1 MTPTECATQLAQP
14 QGNDRTS
21 RVAPVSVGRA
31 LTRRGSILGALLLG
45 GCGFRPL
52 YGPRPEGSA
61 TQGLETIR
69 VGLIP
74 ERNGQLL
81 RRQLELRLGTGGAQ
95 MRYDLRVGLA
105 YGIELQGFARDGTP
119 SRVRIT
125 ATASWFLYDTAS
137 PARLV
142 AFGTERAFDAYNVPE
157 NQFFSADTS
166 RDATER
172 RLLDQL
178 ADDIVRRLAVRFESG
193 PPTAA

>member
-1 MTPTECATQLAQP
+1 M
-14 QGNDRTS
+14 R
-21 RVAPVSVGRA
+21 
-31 LTRRGSILGALLLG
+31 RRGLLPGLLLLG

-52 YGPRPEGSA
+52 YGPQPEGSVRR
-61 TQGLETIR
+61 GLETVR

-81 RRQLELRLGTGGAQ
+81 RRQLEQRLGNGGAQ
-95 MRYDLRVGLA
+95 ARYDLRVGLA

-125 ATASWFLYDTAS
+125 ATANWFLYDTGT

-142 AFGTERAFDAYNVPE
+142 ATGTERAFDAYNVPE
-157 NQFFSADTS
+157 NQFFAADTS

-172 RLLDQL
+172 RLVTQL
-178 ADDIVRRLAVRFESG
+178 ADDIVLRLALRFEAG
-193 PPTAA
+193 PPAAA

>member
-1 MTPTECATQLAQP
+1 MTRACAATP
-14 QGNDRTS
+14 R
-21 RVAPVSVGRA
+21 RA
-31 LTRRGSILGALLLG
+31 LVGLLLLG

-61 TQGLETIR
+61 TRGLESIR

-81 RRQLELRLGTGGAQ
+81 RRQLEQRLGNGGAQ

-105 YGIELQGFARDGTP
+105 YGIELQGFAQDGTP

-125 ATASWFLYDTAS
+125 ATANWFLYDAGS
-137 PARLV
+137 SARLV
-142 AFGTERAFDAYNVPE
+142 ANGTERAFDAYNIPE

-178 ADDIVRRLAVRFESG
+178 AEDIVRRLAVRFEAG

>member
-1 MTPTECATQLAQP
+1 MSSDRAADSVAAMTRPRRAV
-14 QGNDRTS
+14 
-21 RVAPVSVGRA
+21 VA
-31 LTRRGSILGALLLG
+31 LLLLG

-52 YGPRPEGSA
+52 YGPRESGTV

-81 RRQLELRLGTGGAQ
+81 RRQLEQRLGTGGAR

-105 YGIELQGFARDGTP
+105 YGIDLQGFARDGTP

-125 ATASWFLYDTAS
+125 ATASWFLYDTGS

-142 AFGTERAFDAYNVPE
+142 ANGTERAFDAYNVPE

>member
-1 MTPTECATQLAQP
+1 MHGEREGA
-14 QGNDRTS
+14 S
-21 RVAPVSVGRA
+21 VA
-31 LTRRGSILGALLLG
+31 RGLD
-45 GCGFRPL
+45 
-52 YGPRPEGSA
+52 
-61 TQGLETIR
+61 TIR

-81 RRQLELRLGTGGAQ
+81 RRNLEQRLGQGGAR

-125 ATASWFLYDTAS
+125 ATGNWFLYDTGS
-137 PARLV
+137 PPRLV

-178 ADDIVRRLAVRFESG
+178 AEDIVRRLAVRFDSG
-193 PPTAA
+193 PPTAG